1 MKSESD
7 EFEPGGCGGRDVGT
21 VVGVVGSLE
30 QGFGIDRETNTAVEG
45 TSMGA
50 GKFGACCAIDKD
62 RLADHGRVEAAVT
75 VTIGFAD
82 DLRVGA
88 GEPT

>member
-1 MKSESD
+1 MHSESD
-7 EFEPGGCGGRDVGT
+7 EVERGGCGCRDVGT
-21 VVGVVGSLE
+21 VVGVVGGPE
-30 QGFGIDRETNTAVEG
+30 QWFGIDRDANAAVQ
-45 TSMGA
+45 SAAMGA
-50 GKFGACCAIDKD
+50 GEFGARCAIDED
-62 RLADHGRVEAAVT
+62 LEPAVT